1 MEERRRYL
9 IGERKHIDGYVE
21 KQFIPYNGPYDNWSY
36 DKQEL
41 IDLKAVLGDENLEI
55 IQLSLPQ
62 RMELDLSEVK
72 SIKIIK

>member
-9 IGERKHIDGYVE
+9 IGERKDIEGYDE
-21 KQFIPYNGPYDNWSY
+21 KQFVPYNGAYDNWSY

-55 IQLSLPQ
+55 IQLSHPQ
-62 RMELDLSEVK
+62 TMVLDLSGVK
-72 SIKIIK
+72 SIRIIE